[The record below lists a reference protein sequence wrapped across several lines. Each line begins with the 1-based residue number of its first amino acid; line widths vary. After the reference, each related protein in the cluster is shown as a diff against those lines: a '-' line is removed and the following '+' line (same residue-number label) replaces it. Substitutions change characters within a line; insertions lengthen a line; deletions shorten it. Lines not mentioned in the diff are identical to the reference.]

1 MYRIR
6 AIETY
11 ERLRYHFIDTYI
23 RFDKCGNS
31 HGVEEAQARFDTV
44 VKAFRN
50 VFGNLPTLEEQKENR
65 KRMYNKQNQ

>member
-1 MYRIR
+1 MERVR

-23 RFDKCGNS
+23 KFDKYGNT
-31 HGVEEAQARFDTV
+31 HGERMAQSKFDTV